1 MVEVWRVVENR
12 GSIFRKIRLIYL
24 AFFIQY
30 DACCSKVLKAVSA
43 ASLPVSGAREAR
55 RCKPLRGFPHEGVK
69 HHQAR
74 LFFTFNC
81 AGQ

>member
-1 MVEVWRVVENR
+1 MAGRENR
-12 GSIFRKIRLIYL
+12 GRIFRKMCLIYL
-24 AFFIQY
+24 AFFTRNA
-30 DACCSKVLKAVSA
+30 ACCSKVLKAVSA

-55 RCKPLRGFPHEGVK
+55 RCKPLRGFPHEAVK
-69 HHQAR
+69 HNQAH